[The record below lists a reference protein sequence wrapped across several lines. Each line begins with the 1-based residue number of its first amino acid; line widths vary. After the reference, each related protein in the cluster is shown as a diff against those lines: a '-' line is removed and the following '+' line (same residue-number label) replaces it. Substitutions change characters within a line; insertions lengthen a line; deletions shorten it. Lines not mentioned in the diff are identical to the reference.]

1 MKKKSIY
8 VGMLIAMTM
17 LAGCG
22 KQENENADIFETVS
36 NESAVTE
43 TTSEA
48 ETAPEAE
55 TEPEADTAKE
65 TEEASSEAEKSGMK
79 DGDRFDDVIILEGME
94 ETVHYEHVINES
106 IGLEMDYDY
115 ESFVRYSE
123 PERECFI
130 SIYDDA
136 QKPENYLEIVHSN
149 EAAESVA
156 DSIAEDLSKEYDI
169 TRTEMTLDHAGSCVK
184 ISASEDKNTHG
195 TADMIYVVYIIPRD
209 DGCLIAKESM
219 YFEASEGFGRRFN
232 YMVNTIR

>member
-17 LAGCG
+17 LVGCG

-94 ETVHYEHVINES
+94 ETVHYEHVIN
-106 IGLEMDYDY
+106 D
-115 ESFVRYSE
+115 
-123 PERECFI
+123 
-130 SIYDDA
+130 
-136 QKPENYLEIVHSN
+136 Q
-149 EAAESVA
+149 
-156 DSIAEDLSKEYDI
+156 
-169 TRTEMTLDHAGSCVK
+169 
-184 ISASEDKNTHG
+184 
-195 TADMIYVVYIIPRD
+195 
-209 DGCLIAKESM
+209 
-219 YFEASEGFGRRFN
+219 
-232 YMVNTIR
+232 

>member
-1 MKKKSIY
+1 MKKKFIY
-8 VGMLIAMTM
+8 VGMLIAMIM
-17 LAGCG
+17 LVGCG

-48 ETAPEAE
+48 ETTPEAE

-65 TEEASSEAEKSGMK
+65 TEEASSETEKSGMK

-123 PERECFI
+123 PESEYFI

-149 EAAESVA
+149 ETAESVA
-156 DSIAEDLSKEYDI
+156 DTIAEDLSKEYDI
-169 TRTEMTLDHAGSCVK
+169 TRIDMELDHAGSCVK

-195 TADMIYVVYIIPRD
+195 TADMIYVVYIIPRE